1 MFGRRGITTK
11 GRQMKTVLSRTL
23 ASIVVA
29 GLPLG
34 VAAADVT
41 EALDRVPADTPV
53 VISIGNVNAFF
64 DQAEAITSVVDQ
76 PQAQGGIQMARS
88 MLSMPGI
95 NPEGSAAI
103 AILSIDDMENQEEP
117 PMVILIPVS
126 DYNAVVTGL
135 GGSGEG
141 LEALDIEGETVYIKS
156 VGDGFA
162 AIGPKEDI
170 LSGFSGEA
178 GNTEDHE
185 NRMGQTGSRMSD
197 ENAVLVIANMD
208 HLREPMLEGWAET
221 AESMQQMMAMGG
233 APADQVQAQVEM
245 MDVFVRSFADQ
256 ADRGLMGMGGGDY
269 GFSVEF
275 GVNFK
280 EGTEFANTFAGGG
293 NASQL
298 MGKLPGGDYL
308 FAYAMDFSSEGLKNT
323 LTKLSQMGDQANQFP
338 GLSPAGFI
346 EQSSGI
352 AQVMGVS
359 PGGLM
364 GGGLLTATT
373 AVIQTENADALI
385 GQFSDQM
392 KAANDQVINGMGI
405 TTNFNDAGE
414 QVAGTTAHRWS
425 MQMLPDMNQPG
436 AMQMQMMMPMLFG
449 PTGGPNGYIAKAGA
463 NDVVVTYS
471 TKSEML
477 EKAVQS
483 ATNGGALAQNQ
494 LLKLQAD
501 RLHSEPIML
510 AYIDGGALMEM
521 ILPTIAM
528 FAGPV
533 NLDVPENVTP
543 LAMSIAGEGGG
554 MSFRT
559 VVPQDLIQLS
569 KDAGAA
575 FGAMGGGMQG
585 DGAEESPSF

>member
-1 MFGRRGITTK
+1 
-11 GRQMKTVLSRTL
+11 MKTVLSRAL
-23 ASIVVA
+23 AAVVVA

-34 VAAADVT
+34 VAAADVP

-64 DQAEAITSVVDQ
+64 DQADAIAGVLEQ
-76 PQAQGGIQMARS
+76 PEAQGGIMMARS

-95 NPEGSAAI
+95 NADGSAAI
-103 AILSIDDMENQEEP
+103 AILSVENIENEEP
-117 PMVILIPVS
+117 PMVILVPVT

-141 LEALDIEGETVYIKS
+141 LEALDLEGETVFVKNA
-156 VGDGFA
+156 GEGFA
-162 AIGPKEDI
+162 AISPQEDT
-170 LSGFSGEA
+170 LSGFAAEG
-178 GNTEDHE
+178 GNGDDHE
-185 NRMGQTGSRMSD
+185 DRIGETGSRMSE
-197 ENAVLVIANMD
+197 ENAVLVIANME
-208 HLREPMLEGWAET
+208 HLKEPMLEGWAEG
-221 AESMQQMMAMGG
+221 AQNMQQMMAMGG
-233 APADQVQAQVEM
+233 APADQTQAQVEM
-245 MDVFVRSFADQ
+245 IDGFVRGFAEQ
-256 ADRGLMGMGGGDY
+256 ADRGLMGVAGGDY

-293 NASQL
+293 NASEL

-308 FAYAMDFSSEGLKNT
+308 FAYAMDFSSEGLKAAM
-323 LTKLSQMGDQANQFP
+323 TKLAAMNEQAGQIP

-346 EQSSGI
+346 ENASGM

-373 AVIQTENADALI
+373 AVIQTDDADALI
-385 GQFSDQM
+385 GQFSEQM
-392 KAANDQVINGMGI
+392 KAANDQVVNGISM

-414 QVAGTTAHRWS
+414 DVAGTTAHRWS
-425 MQMLPDMNQPG
+425 MQMLPDMSQPG

-449 PTGGPNGYIAKAGA
+449 PTGGPNGYIAKADA

-471 TKSEML
+471 TKGDML

-483 ATNGGALAQNQ
+483 ATNGGALAQDQ
-494 LLKLQAD
+494 LLKQQAD
-501 RLHSEPIML
+501 RLHSDPIML
-510 AYIDGGALMEM
+510 AYVDGGAIMNM
-521 ILPTIAM
+521 VLPTIAM

-533 NLDVPENVTP
+533 NLEVPESVTP
-543 LAMSIAGEGGG
+543 LAMSIASGGGG

-559 VVPQDLIQLS
+559 VVPQDLITLG
-569 KDAGAA
+569 KDTGAA
-575 FGAMGGGMQG
+575 FGAMGGGMG
-585 DGAEESPSF
+585 PGGGAEEPPSF

>member
-1 MFGRRGITTK
+1 
-11 GRQMKTVLSRTL
+11 MKTVLSRAL
-23 ASIVVA
+23 AAVVVA

-34 VAAADVT
+34 VAAADVP

-64 DQAEAITSVVDQ
+64 DQADAIAGVLEQ
-76 PQAQGGIQMARS
+76 QEAQGGIMMARS

-95 NPEGSAAI
+95 NADGSAAI
-103 AILSIDDMENQEEP
+103 AILSVDDLDQNEP
-117 PMVILIPVS
+117 PMVILVPVT

-141 LEALDIEGETVYIKS
+141 LEALDLEGETVFVKNA
-156 VGDGFA
+156 GEGFA
-162 AIGPKEDI
+162 AISPQEDT
-170 LSGFSGEA
+170 LAGFAAEG
-178 GNTEDHE
+178 GNSDDHE
-185 NRMGQTGSRMSD
+185 DRIGETGSRMSD
-197 ENAVLVIANMD
+197 ENAVLVIANME
-208 HLREPMLEGWAET
+208 HLKEPMLEGWAEG
-221 AESMQQMMAMGG
+221 AQNMQQMMAMGG
-233 APADQVQAQVEM
+233 APADQTQAQVEM
-245 MDVFVRSFADQ
+245 IDGLVRGFAEQ
-256 ADRGLMGMGGGDY
+256 ADRGLMGMAGGDY

-293 NASQL
+293 NASEL

-308 FAYAMDFSSEGLKNT
+308 FAYAMDFSSEGLKAAM
-323 LTKLSQMGDQANQFP
+323 TKLAAMNEQASQIP

-346 EQSSGI
+346 ENANGM

-373 AVIQTENADALI
+373 AVIQTEDADALI
-385 GQFSDQM
+385 GQFSEQM
-392 KAANDQVINGMGI
+392 KAANDQVVNGISM

-414 QVAGTTAHRWS
+414 DVAGTTAHRWS
-425 MQMLPDMNQPG
+425 MQMLPDMSQPG

-449 PTGGPNGYIAKAGA
+449 PTGGPNGYIAKADA

-471 TKSEML
+471 TKSDML

-483 ATNGGALAQNQ
+483 ATNGGALAQDQ
-494 LLKLQAD
+494 LLKQQAD
-501 RLHSEPIML
+501 RLHSDPIML
-510 AYIDGGALMEM
+510 AYVDGGAIMNM
-521 ILPTIAM
+521 VLPTIAM

-543 LAMSIAGEGGG
+543 LAMSIASGDGG

-559 VVPQDLIQLS
+559 VVPQDLITLG

-575 FGAMGGGMQG
+575 FGAMGGGMG
-585 DGAEESPSF
+585 PGGGAEEAPSF